1 MKVAR
6 WTPGSRL
13 DLSSS
18 IARHTRYGPNML
30 NVVSGEH
37 LYRTTT
43 AGVPYRIRQTNS
55 GDIEVAAPRGL
66 EQAVAES
73 RYRLGELLP
82 VEPLLEVAERVP
94 AVADQL
100 RRMPGY
106 RPPLN
111 PAVAEVLVTSIC
123 AQQVNMRWAATTLN
137 RLVERYGEA
146 LELDGVRVWR
156 FPTAERLA
164 AADEADIRA
173 MQLTTRKSSYI
184 VGLARS
190 LAAGELDGLEEDS
203 SERVLRRIT
212 AIRGLGRWTAEW
224 CLARCLG
231 RPDAI
236 AAGDLGVRKVV
247 SRFVAGVDEV
257 LAEPDVRAA
266 TESWGDGGN
275 WAIHLLL
282 ERWADDDGVQNR
294 RKSRGANRGP

>member
-1 MKVAR
+1 
-6 WTPGSRL
+6 
-13 DLSSS
+13 
-18 IARHTRYGPNML
+18 ML

-37 LYRTTT
+37 LYLTTA

-66 EQAVAES
+66 EQAVEES

-82 VEPLLEVAERVP
+82 IEPLLEVAERVP

-111 PAVAEVLVTSIC
+111 PSVAEVLVTSIC

-137 RLVERYGEA
+137 RLVERYGEP
-146 LELDGVRVWR
+146 LELDGVRLWR
-156 FPTAERLA
+156 FPSAERLA
-164 AADEADIRA
+164 AAREADIRA
-173 MQLTTRKSSYI
+173 MQFTTRKSSYI
-184 VGLARS
+184 VGLGRH
-190 LAAGELDGLEEDS
+190 LVAGDLDGLQHES
-203 SERVLRRIT
+203 NERALRRIV
-212 AIRGLGRWTAEW
+212 AIRGLGRWTADW
-224 CLARCLG
+224 FLARCLG

-247 SRFVAGVDEV
+247 STYVAGVDEV

-266 TESWGDGGN
+266 TDSWGDGGN

-282 ERWADDDGVQNR
+282 ERWADGEVQNR

>member
-6 WTPGSRL
+6 WTPESPL
-13 DLSSS
+13 DLSTSA
-18 IARHTRYGPNML
+18 ARHTRYGPNLL

-37 LYRTTT
+37 LYRTTA
-43 AGVPYRIRQTNS
+43 AGVPYRIRQMNN

-164 AADEADIRA
+164 TADEADIRA
-173 MQLTTRKSSYI
+173 LQLTTRKSSYI

-190 LAAGELDGLEEDS
+190 LAAGELGGLEEDS
-203 SERVLRRIT
+203 NERVLRRIT
-212 AIRGLGRWTAEW
+212 AIRGLGRWTADW
-224 CLARCLG
+224 FLARCLG

-266 TESWGDGGN
+266 TEAWGDGGN

-282 ERWADDDGVQNR
+282 ERWADDGVQYR

>member
-6 WTPGSRL
+6 WTPESPL
-13 DLSSS
+13 DLSTSA
-18 IARHTRYGPNML
+18 ARHTRYGPNLL

-37 LYRTTT
+37 LYRTTVT
-43 AGVPYRIRQTNS
+43 GVPYRLRQLDD

-66 EQAVAES
+66 GNAVEES
-73 RYRLGELLP
+73 RCRLGELLP
-82 VEPLLEVAERVP
+82 VEPLLEVAEWVP

-111 PAVAEVLVTSIC
+111 PAVGEVLVTSIC
-123 AQQVNMRWAATTLN
+123 SQQVNMRWAATTLN
-137 RLVERYGEA
+137 RLVERYGEP
-146 LELDGVRVWR
+146 LELEGVRLWR
-156 FPTAERLA
+156 FPSTERLA
-164 AADEADIRA
+164 AASEADIRA

-190 LAAGELDGLEEDS
+190 LAAGELEGLEHDS
-203 SERVLRRIT
+203 NERVLRRIM

-224 CLARCLG
+224 FLARCLG

-266 TESWGDGGN
+266 TDSWGDGGN

-282 ERWADDDGVQNR
+282 ERWADEGVQNR
-294 RKSRGANRGP
+294 LKSRGANRGP